1 MKATE
6 KLIRKEIIGIAMSMG
21 CFDVDKKIH
30 FISFDEIRLK
40 GLSYDENN
48 YTTALVDGIEY
59 AEETDDVLLV
69 NLSSRSSGFHFY
81 LEELTQE
88 SLVDLCEAIHEKN
101 PFAFADFE
109 FKDYRYAL
117 DMFGRKI
124 KVGDTVGFKDAT
136 GSAVLGTV
144 DTISQHN
151 RLTFTN
157 VRRLKRSSSSV
168 YSICGNMKEIVE
180 EDDKFISISYKKPSC
195 YTVIVNELIVNTF

>member
-1 MKATE
+1 MKATGE
-6 KLIRKEIIGIAMSMG
+6 LIRKEIIGIAMSMG
-21 CFDVDKKIH
+21 CFDVDKKLH

-40 GLSYDENN
+40 GLYGEN

-69 NLSSRSSGFHFY
+69 SLSSRSSGFHFY

-109 FKDYRYAL
+109 FEEYRYAL

-124 KVGDTVGFKDAT
+124 KVGDTVGFKDET
-136 GSAVLGTV
+136 GLAVLGTV
-144 DTISQHN
+144 DTISQN
-151 RLTFTN
+151 NLLTFTN

-168 YSICGNMKEIVE
+168 YSICGNIKEIVE
-180 EDDKFISISYKKPSC
+180 EDEKYISISYKKPS
-195 YTVIVNELIVNTF
+195 YDTVIVETS

>member
-6 KLIRKEIIGIAMSMG
+6 KLIRKEIIGIVMSMG
-21 CFDVDKKIH
+21 CFDVDKNTH

-69 NLSSRSSGFHFY
+69 SLSSRSSGFHFY

-88 SLVDLCEAIHEKN
+88 SLVDLCEAIHGKY
-101 PFAFADFE
+101 PFAFVDFE
-109 FKDYRYAL
+109 FEDYRYAL

-124 KVGDTVGFKDAT
+124 KVGDTVGFKDET
-136 GSAVLGTV
+136 GVAVLGTV
-144 DTISQHN
+144 DTISQN
-151 RLTFTN
+151 NLLTFTN
-157 VRRLKRSSSSV
+157 VRRLTRSLSSV
-168 YSICGNMKEIVE
+168 DSICGNLKELVE
-180 EDDKFISISYKKPSC
+180 EDNNFISISYKKHS
-195 YTVIVNELIVNTF
+195 YDTVIVETS

>member
-6 KLIRKEIIGIAMSMG
+6 KLIRKEIIGIVMSMG

-40 GLSYDENN
+40 GLYGEN

-69 NLSSRSSGFHFY
+69 SLRSRSSGFHFY

-109 FKDYRYAL
+109 FEEYRYAL

-124 KVGDTVGFKDAT
+124 KVGDTVGFKDET
-136 GSAVLGTV
+136 GLAVLGTV
-144 DTISQHN
+144 DTISQN
-151 RLTFTN
+151 NLLTFTN

-168 YSICGNMKEIVE
+168 YSICGNIKEIVE
-180 EDDKFISISYKKPSC
+180 EDEKYISISHKKPS
-195 YTVIVNELIVNTF
+195 YDTVIVETS

>member
-1 MKATE
+1 MKAAE
-6 KLIRKEIIGIAMSMG
+6 KLIRKEIIGIVMSMG

-40 GLSYDENN
+40 GLYGEN

-69 NLSSRSSGFHFY
+69 SLSSRSSGFHFY

-88 SLVDLCEAIHEKN
+88 SLVDLCEAIHGKY
-101 PFAFADFE
+101 PFAFVDFE
-109 FKDYRYAL
+109 FEDYRYAL

-124 KVGDTVGFKDAT
+124 KVGDTVGFKDET
-136 GSAVLGTV
+136 GLAVLGTV
-144 DTISQHN
+144 DAISQN
-151 RLTFTN
+151 NLLTFTN

-168 YSICGNMKEIVE
+168 YSICGNIKEIVE
-180 EDDKFISISYKKPSC
+180 EDEKYISIYYKKPSC
-195 YTVIVNELIVNTF
+195 DTVIVETS

>member
-6 KLIRKEIIGIAMSMG
+6 NLIRKEIIGIVMSMG
-21 CFDVDKKIH
+21 CFDVDKKLH

-40 GLSYDENN
+40 GLYGEN

-69 NLSSRSSGFHFY
+69 SLSSRSSGFHFY

-109 FKDYRYAL
+109 FEEYRYAL

-124 KVGDTVGFKDAT
+124 KVGDTVGFKDET
-136 GSAVLGTV
+136 GLAVLGTV
-144 DTISQHN
+144 DTISQN
-151 RLTFTN
+151 NLLTFTN

-168 YSICGNMKEIVE
+168 YSICGNIKEIVE
-180 EDDKFISISYKKPSC
+180 EDEKYISISYKKPS
-195 YTVIVNELIVNTF
+195 YDTVIVETS

>member
-40 GLSYDENN
+40 GLYGEN
-48 YTTALVDGIEY
+48 YTTSLVDGIEY

-81 LEELTQE
+81 LDELTQD
-88 SLVDLCEAIHEKN
+88 SLVDLCEAIHGKY
-101 PFAFADFE
+101 PFAFVDFE
-109 FKDYRYAL
+109 FEDYRYAL

-124 KVGDTVGFKDAT
+124 KVGDTVGFKDET
-136 GSAVLGTV
+136 GLGVLLGTV
-144 DTISQHN
+144 DAISQDN
-151 RLTFTN
+151 LLTFTN
-157 VRRLKRSSSSV
+157 VRRVKRSFSSA

-180 EDDKFISISYKKPSC
+180 EDDKYISISYKKHAHD
-195 YTVIVNELIVNTF
+195 TVIVETS

>member
-6 KLIRKEIIGIAMSMG
+6 KLIRKEIIGIVMSMG

-40 GLSYDENN
+40 GLYGEN
-48 YTTALVDGIEY
+48 YTTALIDGIEY

-69 NLSSRSSGFHFY
+69 NLRSRSSGFHFY

-101 PFAFADFE
+101 PFAFVDFE
-109 FKDYRYAL
+109 FEDYRYAL

-124 KVGDTVGFKDAT
+124 KVGDTVGFKDET
-136 GSAVLGTV
+136 GLAVLGIV
-144 DTISQHN
+144 DTISQN
-151 RLTFTN
+151 NLLTFTN

-168 YSICGNMKEIVE
+168 YSICGNIKEIVE
-180 EDDKFISISYKKPSC
+180 EDEKYISISYKKPS
-195 YTVIVNELIVNTF
+195 YDTVIVETS

>member
-6 KLIRKEIIGIAMSMG
+6 KLIRKEIIGITMSMG

-69 NLSSRSSGFHFY
+69 SLSSRSSGFHFY

-88 SLVDLCEAIHEKN
+88 SLVDLCEAIHGKY
-101 PFAFADFE
+101 PFAFVDFE
-109 FKDYRYAL
+109 FEDYRYAL

-124 KVGDTVGFKDAT
+124 KVGDTVGFKDET
-136 GSAVLGTV
+136 GLAVLGTV
-144 DTISQHN
+144 DTISQN
-151 RLTFTN
+151 NLLTFTN

-168 YSICGNMKEIVE
+168 YSICGNIKEIVE
-180 EDDKFISISYKKPSC
+180 EDEKCISIYYKKPS
-195 YTVIVNELIVNTF
+195 YDTVIVETV